1 LAAVILAAGASERM
15 GSPKALLAWGSGTL
29 LDHALHQANLAGI
42 ETVVV
47 VLGPATRHLERELAG
62 VTTAFNPEPT
72 TGRSASIRL
81 GCEALPDD
89 LDAVVIQSVDQPCT
103 GEVLV
108 SVLTALRAVDAEVA
122 IPVYQGRRGH
132 PVCFAGRLLPELRT
146 VNEQDQGLRA
156 IVRGHAEHLLEV
168 PVGTESVV
176 WNLNDPVAYATAR
189 ASAGQM

>member
-29 LDHALHQANLAGI
+29 LDYALHQAHSAGI

-47 VLGPATRHLERELAG
+47 VLGPATRHLERELAE

-89 LDAVVIQSVDQPCT
+89 LEAVVIQSVDQPCT
-103 GEVLV
+103 SEVLV
-108 SVLTALRAVDAEVA
+108 SVLTALTAGDADGA

-132 PVCFAGRLLPELRT
+132 PVCFAGRLLAELRN

-156 IVRGHAEHLLEV
+156 IVRGHAERLLEV

-176 WNLNDPVAYATAR
+176 WNLNDPVAYAAAR